1 MIIKTKP
8 ILFLTVLLI
17 VSGLFMAACSKSED
31 SKIEAITKVLE
42 HQFTGPD
49 EEFMDLMWN
58 PKYKTV
64 VNDKEENKEFDKY
77 VQQAYGPYFTES
89 GLDFFIA
96 TGMGTQYQTFA
107 YENEYELTLKD
118 VTIKQNEDN
127 PDLYTFVA
135 SVGYK
140 KSGEENTA
148 NVKGKVTFS
157 AKEEGKIARFEY
169 GNDDGLSDEL
179 RK

>member
-1 MIIKTKP
+1 MMKK
-8 ILFLTVLLI
+8 LTVIILLLM
-17 VSGLFMAACSKSED
+17 VSGLFMAACSKSEET
-31 SKIEAITKVLE
+31 KKEAITKVLE

-58 PKYKTV
+58 PEYRTV
-64 VNDKEENKEFDKY
+64 VNEKEENKEFDQY
-77 VQQAYGPYFTES
+77 VEEVYGPYFTKS

-96 TGMGTQYQTFA
+96 AMGTQYPTYA

-127 PDLYTFVA
+127 QNLYTFVA
-135 SVGYK
+135 IVGYNK
-140 KSGEENTA
+140 NGEENTA
-148 NVKGKVTFS
+148 NVKGKVSFS
-157 AKEEGKIARFEY
+157 AKAEGKIARFEY

-179 RK
+179 RR

>member
-8 ILFLTVLLI
+8 ILLLTVLLI
-17 VSGLFMAACSKSED
+17 ASGLFIAACSKSED
-31 SKIEAITKVLE
+31 SKKEAITKVLE

-64 VNDKEENKEFDKY
+64 VNDKEENKEFDQY
-77 VQQAYGPYFTES
+77 VQEAYGPYFTES

-96 TGMGTQYQTFA
+96 AMGTQYPTYA

-118 VTIKQNEDN
+118 VTIKQNGDN

-140 KSGEENTA
+140 KNGEENTA

-157 AKEEGKIARFEY
+157 TKEEGKITRFEY
-169 GNDDGLSDEL
+169 KDDDGLSDEL